1 MTNVFTFLCFLI
13 KKDKQIY
20 FWKQIKAH
28 SFNYF
33 LQQKKPHS
41 FCTSH
46 SCWPPPT
53 AGEYQRLSPE
63 VQTELKRNT
72 ATKRFQKKQS
82 HRQSLKEK
90 HQRHK
95 FRWQQIHHMIKI
107 FEKRTQSWVV
117 NDTES
122 IWRLGSNQYPSPCT
136 FKTSEHWFDFQKS

>member
-1 MTNVFTFLCFLI
+1 MFFWSKRTNKYLFG
-13 KKDKQIY
+13 
-20 FWKQIKAH
+20 KQIKAQ
-28 SFNYF
+28 SLNYF
-33 LQQKKPHS
+33 LQQKPHS

-72 ATKRFQKKQS
+72 ATKRFKKKQS

-122 IWRLGSNQYPSPCT
+122 IWRLGSNQYPSS